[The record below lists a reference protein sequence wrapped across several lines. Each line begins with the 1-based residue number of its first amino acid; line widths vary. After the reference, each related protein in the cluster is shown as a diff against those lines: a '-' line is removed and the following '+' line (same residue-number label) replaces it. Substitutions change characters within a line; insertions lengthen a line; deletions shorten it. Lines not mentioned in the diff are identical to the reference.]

1 LRLPN
6 IASDSVLDG
15 CRADMFRAVKG
26 SDLELDGTAS
36 TVNRFFAILERAI
49 WIEHGSWDELI
60 SESVYLLGVC
70 R

>member
-1 LRLPN
+1 
-6 IASDSVLDG
+6 
-15 CRADMFRAVKG
+15 MFRAVKG

-49 WIEHGSWDELI
+49 WIEHGSWDEHI
-60 SESVYLLGVC
+60 SESIYLLGVC